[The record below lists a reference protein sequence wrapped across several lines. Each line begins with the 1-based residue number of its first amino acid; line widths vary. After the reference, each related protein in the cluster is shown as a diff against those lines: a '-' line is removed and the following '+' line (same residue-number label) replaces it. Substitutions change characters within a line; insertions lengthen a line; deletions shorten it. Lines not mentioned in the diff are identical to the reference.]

1 MRSKALSEQSELD
14 PISPPQL
21 EIASLARG
29 LGTAADDEG
38 RVAGQGAK
46 RLTVGLY
53 RSNLGHWEQGG
64 YFTLKM
70 LMVRALRR
78 GLKHAIIEVD
88 DADGEPPADVPFE
101 VSLEPPDPQA
111 LARATRTIQRV
122 IRSRRW
128 RTG

>member
-1 MRSKALSEQSELD
+1 MPLKAADVHAELE
-14 PISPPQL
+14 PIPGPQL

-29 LGTAADDEG
+29 LGTAPSDD
-38 RVAGQGAK
+38 RAVAGGPL
-46 RLTVGLY
+46 RLSVGLY
-53 RSNLGHWEQGG
+53 KQHLGTWNSGG

-78 GLKHAIIEVD
+78 SLKSAVIEVD
-88 DADGEPPADVPFE
+88 DAGGEMLADTPFEIHVEPAD
-101 VSLEPPDPQA
+101 PDA
-111 LARATRTIQRV
+111 LLRARKVVRRV

>member
-1 MRSKALSEQSELD
+1 MPLKAADTHAPLE
-14 PISPPQL
+14 PIPAPQL

-29 LGTAADDEG
+29 LGTAPSDERAVDG
-38 RVAGQGAK
+38 GPVQLR
-46 RLTVGLY
+46 VGLY
-53 RSNLGHWEQGG
+53 KQHLGSWSSGG

-78 GLKHAIIEVD
+78 SLKSAVIEVD
-88 DADGEPPADVPFE
+88 DASGEMPADTPFE
-101 VSLEPPDPQA
+101 ISVEPADPEA
-111 LARATRTIQRV
+111 LLRARKVVRRV

>member
-1 MRSKALSEQSELD
+1 MPLKAADAHAELE
-14 PISPPQL
+14 PIPGPQL

-29 LGTAADDEG
+29 LGTAASDERAVDG
-38 RVAGQGAK
+38 GPA
-46 RLTVGLY
+46 RLSVGLY
-53 RSNLGHWEQGG
+53 KQHLGSWSSGG

-78 GLKHAIIEVD
+78 SLKSAVIEVD
-88 DADGEPPADVPFE
+88 DASGDMSADTPFEISVEPADPA
-101 VSLEPPDPQA
+101 A
-111 LARATRTIQRV
+111 LLRASKVVRRV

>member
-1 MRSKALSEQSELD
+1 MRSNALAGQSELD
-14 PISPPQL
+14 PISPERL

-29 LGTAADDEG
+29 LGTTAEDGRTADE
-38 RVAGQGAK
+38 RAV
-46 RLTVGLY
+46 RLSVGLN
-53 RSNLGHWEQGG
+53 REGLGAWQQGG

-78 GLKHAIIEVD
+78 GLKNAIIEVD
-88 DADGEPPADVPFE
+88 DTDGEIRADAPFE
-101 VSLEPPDPQA
+101 ISLEPNDPTA
-111 LARATRTIQRV
+111 LARATRTVNRV